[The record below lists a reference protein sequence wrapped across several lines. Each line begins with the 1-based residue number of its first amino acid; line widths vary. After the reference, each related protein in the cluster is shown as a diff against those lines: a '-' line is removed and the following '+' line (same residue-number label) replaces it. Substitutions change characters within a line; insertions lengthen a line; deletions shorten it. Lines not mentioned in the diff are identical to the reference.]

1 MRLKRN
7 VIGLGLLCLLSASPA
22 LAGGYSIGVM
32 GGLTSPTSDFGD
44 AYNSGYNIG
53 GTLDYKMNALFGVG
67 LDAGY
72 HSSNASDLYELG
84 LTIGG
89 LLDGMAA
96 GTTIN
101 DKVNAFQ
108 YGLHATVTPPL
119 VGPIHPYAQLGVAE
133 YSLKEE
139 ATSSDPSYNGAF
151 VFDQSKSLFGW
162 NAGAGLDFS
171 MVPTTSLGIVAL
183 YHDVNSKDDFGSN
196 ATWFAVNA
204 KLTFHI
210 PLAK

>member
-1 MRLKRN
+1 L
-7 VIGLGLLCLLSASPA
+7 ASPA

-32 GGLTSPTSDFGD
+32 GGLASPTSDFGD
-44 AYNSGYNIG
+44 AYDSGYNVG
-53 GTLDYKMNALFGVG
+53 GMLDYKMNALFGVG

-72 HSSNASDLYELG
+72 HSENGSELYEAV
-84 LTIGG
+84 LTFGA

-96 GTTIN
+96 GTKID

-108 YGLHATVTPPL
+108 YGLHTTLTPPIL
-119 VGPIHPYAQLGVAE
+119 GPIHPYAQLGVGA
-133 YSLKEE
+133 YSLKEKAE
-139 ATSSDPSYNGAF
+139 SSDPNYNGVF
-151 VFDQSKSLFGW
+151 VGEISKTLFGW
-162 NAGAGLDFS
+162 NAGAGIDFS